1 MTEIV
6 VQQSG
11 GINIVSIPKSI
22 IQTLGLTVGS
32 RLGLTLQDN
41 SIVLTP
47 VREEPT
53 LQELLANSP
62 KESFALT
69 DEDRAWIDASP
80 VGKEM

>member
-62 KESFALT
+62 KECFGNYIAQLT
-69 DEDRAWIDASP
+69 ETGLPIYCT
-80 VGKEM
+80 